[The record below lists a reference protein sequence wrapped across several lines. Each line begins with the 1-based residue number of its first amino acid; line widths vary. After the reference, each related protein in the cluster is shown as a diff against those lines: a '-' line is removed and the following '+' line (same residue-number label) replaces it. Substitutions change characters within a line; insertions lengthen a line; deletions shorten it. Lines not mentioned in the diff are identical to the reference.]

1 MRFWV
6 VVCVFLCF
14 CYLKGQGDI
23 SGDSITALLHE
34 GETLCNNGRFV
45 EAETVVAEA
54 LRHHSSVAYT
64 GLDKN
69 YMDSIGFQ
77 LKIIYGWSKTLQGKY
92 SEAKPVFDEIIYSLP
107 DTAYVLKAEC
117 YVRMSSMY
125 GMQGIYDLAE
135 VCAAKALDAATAG
148 KDMLT
153 IYRARAFL
161 GDTYCYTGQYEKA
174 LAEYYELRR
183 LSVMMDYNNAMTMG
197 KMGVIYH
204 RLKDYPL
211 AGQYYIESLSLSK
224 GKEPVTHSLILS
236 QYCRYLLDLGDYRGA
251 RMLAREE
258 LERGVALD
266 DVEKNLL
273 KIMSETSR
281 PYMWFVLKW
290 AFGMVALVIALA
302 VCVMWLVHRRKK
314 KSWTKKAWQS
324 SQNPDR
330 TLTAKDLQVI
340 GLIET
345 LPHISEVVKELRG
358 CVAAGEPVD
367 AGLKKLEQAI
377 SALDCSQIEKDYS
390 MYVER
395 HDGFAKVLKEHVP
408 DLTSQDVRL
417 CILIKKGLTTKDIAG
432 LTNRSVR
439 SVESARFRLRKKLGI
454 KTSEDIY
461 DFLMKMK

>member
-6 VVCVFLCF
+6 VVCAFLCF
-14 CYLKGQGDI
+14 CNLKGQGDI
-23 SGDSITALLHE
+23 SGDSITALLHK
-34 GETLCNNGRFV
+34 GETLCNKGRFV

-64 GLDKN
+64 GLGKN

-92 SEAKPVFDEIIYSLP
+92 SEAKPIFDDVISSLP
-107 DTAYVLKAEC
+107 DTAYAVEAEC
-117 YVRMSSMY
+117 YVRMSSLY
-125 GMQGIYDLAE
+125 GTQGIYGEAE
-135 VCAAKALDAATAG
+135 TYAMKALDAATKAE
-148 KDMLT
+148 DMLT
-153 IYRARAFL
+153 IYRSRVLL
-161 GDTYCYTGQYEKA
+161 GDTYCYTGQYDKA

-211 AGQYYIESLSLSK
+211 AGQYYLESLSLSK
-224 GKEPVTHSLILS
+224 GKEPVTHSIILS

-266 DVEKNLL
+266 DVEKELL

-290 AFGMVALVIALA
+290 VLGMVAIAITLA
-302 VCVMWLVHRRKK
+302 VCVIWLVRWRKK
-314 KSWTKKAWQS
+314 TRSDKESVTTISESGQ
-324 SQNPDR
+324 DF
-330 TLTAKDLQVI
+330 TAKDLQVI
-340 GLIET
+340 GLIEM
-345 LPHISEVVKELRG
+345 LPHISEAVKELRG
-358 CVAAGEPVD
+358 CVASGEPAD

-390 MYVER
+390 MYVES